1 VNRSVPVGAVRPLGD
16 RAFLIGVA
24 DPEDG
29 RALAGTLAETEGWP
43 ASSLDVVCGFATVMV
58 AARDPDLEVAALDD
72 MMHRCAAGR
81 RSVAAPRA
89 PGREVVVS
97 CAFDGPDLDDVGAL
111 AGLERD
117 DVVDLLCAAR
127 LTVSVMGFSPGF
139 AYLDGLPDELRNVA
153 RRARPRPA
161 VPAGSVALANGHA
174 AVYPTASPGGWQLVG
189 RTAFPFFTPTA
200 PPYAALA
207 PGDVVRF
214 TVAGPGEPVE
224 PVTPAPVD
232 WPVPEG
238 ARTVLEVVAPGLRA
252 VFQDEGRRGV
262 ASLGVPNACPAD
274 PDSFLLANRLVGNRA
289 GAGAL
294 EITGGGTRVRCR
306 ALCHVAVV
314 GGAPDVRVDGAAVPA
329 GRVVPLAPG
338 QLLEI
343 VRVHDGLRAY
353 LGVAG
358 GLYGPEVLASLASDE
373 LCGLGPGP
381 LQAGRV
387 LFAGPWEPPL
397 GDHLL
402 PGLPRSVSDDGPL
415 VLRVVAGPHGEHFGP
430 DVMSRLRG
438 GRFRVGATSNR
449 VGLRLEA
456 IGDDGGRGESVAWEG
471 NELDSQGVVTGVVQI
486 PPGGEPVVL
495 GPDHATLGGYP
506 VAGVVAAVDHALLG
520 QCAPGCEVRLE
531 LVELDQARHAWRAW
545 RRTLDGAVQGHY
557 PVAAG

>member
-1 VNRSVPVGAVRPLGD
+1 MGAVRPLGD

-29 RALAGTLAETEGWP
+29 RALAGTLAQTEGWP
-43 ASSLDVVCGFATVMV
+43 ASSLDVVCGFASVMV
-58 AARDPDLEVAALDD
+58 AVRDADLDVAAVEE
-72 MMHRCAAGR
+72 MVQRRAVGRTPAAGAG
-81 RSVAAPRA
+81 SS
-89 PGREVVVS
+89 GREVVVP
-97 CAFDGPDLDDVGAL
+97 CAFDGPDLDDVAVL

-117 DVVDLLCAAR
+117 DVVDLLCATR
-127 LTVSVMGFSPGF
+127 LSVSVMGFSPGF
-139 AYLDGLPDELRNVA
+139 AYLDGLPDELRSIE
-153 RRARPRPA
+153 RRAQPRPA

-200 PPYAALA
+200 PPYAALS

-232 WPVPEG
+232 WPAPDG
-238 ARTVLEVVAPGLRA
+238 GRPVLEVVAPGLRA
-252 VFQDEGRRGV
+252 VLQDDGRHGV
-262 ASLGVPNACPAD
+262 ASLGVPNAGPAD
-274 PDSFLLANRLVGNRA
+274 PDSFLLGNRLVGNRD

-294 EITGGGTRVRCR
+294 EITSGGTRMRCQ
-306 ALCHVAVV
+306 AACHVAVV
-314 GGAPDVRVDGAAVPA
+314 GGAPDVRVDGAAVPS
-329 GRVVPLAPG
+329 GQVVPLAPG

-343 VRVHDGLRAY
+343 ARVHGGLRTY
-353 LGVAG
+353 VGVAG
-358 GLYGPEVLASLASDE
+358 GLCGPEILASLASDE
-373 LCGLGPGP
+373 LSGLGPGP
-381 LQAGRV
+381 LRAGQV

-402 PGLPRSVSDDGPL
+402 PGLPRRVPDDGPL
-415 VLRVVAGPHGEHFGP
+415 VLRVVAGPHGEHFGR
-430 DVMSRLRG
+430 DVLSRLG
-438 GRFRVGATSNR
+438 SGPFRVAATSNR

-456 IGDDGGRGESVAWEG
+456 IEVDARRGESVAREG
-471 NELDSQGVVTGVVQI
+471 TELDSQGVVTGVVQI

-506 VAGVVAAVDHALLG
+506 AAAVVAAVDHALLG

-531 LVELDQARHAWRAW
+531 PVQIDEARQAWRAW

-557 PVAAG
+557 PVVTG